1 MNYTVGR
8 VGKLLGMS
16 RNTIREYAKLGKIDA
31 KKDPINGF
39 WYVSEKGLQQL
50 KDLKK
55 IRG

>member
-50 KDLKK
+50 KDIKK